1 VHFSASEKQPKAT
14 IEIGG
19 ITYKVM
25 SPTLKQSDKFAD
37 KFQEAANDHKK
48 VSLVMKEYLSELGAI
63 PVEIIESM
71 DAELFLSVFEYVTTP
86 LKKS

>member
-1 VHFSASEKQPKAT
+1 
-14 IEIGG
+14 
-19 ITYKVM
+19 
-25 SPTLKQSDKFAD
+25 
-37 KFQEAANDHKK
+37 
-48 VSLVMKEYLSELGAI
+48 MKEYLSELGAI